1 MHADR
6 LSASPGRMTDRPLP
20 RLALIAD
27 RFTDTDRAETVLDAV
42 DAGVRWVHLRDHGA
56 SRDVFYERA
65 QALTRRIRAA
75 SDEALVSMN
84 THVSL
89 AASIGDGVHLGWR
102 GLSVDEARDVLGSD
116 AWIGF
121 SAHENLD
128 AEGDRARGV
137 DYYFFSPVYPT
148 PSKPDHPGTGIGALR
163 AFCRT
168 ADVPVLAL
176 GGVTPSRVS
185 ECRTAGAHG
194 VAVLSGIMEVETPA
208 AATRAYLRALSNV
221 DFGRGPDR

>member
-1 MHADR
+1 
-6 LSASPGRMTDRPLP
+6 MTDRPLP

-42 DAGVRWVHLRDHGA
+42 DAGVRWVHLRDHDA
-56 SRDVFYERA
+56 SHDVFVDRA
-65 QALTRRIRAA
+65 RTLAGRIRAESA
-75 SDEALVSMN
+75 ATLISVN

-89 AASIGDGVHLGWR
+89 AASLGDGVHLGWR
-102 GLSVDEARDVLGSD
+102 GPSVEEARDVLGPN

-163 AFCRT
+163 AFCQA

-221 DFGRGPDR
+221 DFGRAPER

>member
-1 MHADR
+1 
-6 LSASPGRMTDRPLP
+6 MTDRPLP

-42 DAGVRWVHLRDHGA
+42 DAGVRWVHLRDHDA
-56 SRDVFYERA
+56 SHDVFVDRA
-65 QALTRRIRAA
+65 RTLAERIRAA
-75 SDEALVSMN
+75 SAAVLISVN

-89 AASIGDGVHLGWR
+89 AASLGDGVHLGWR
-102 GLSVDEARDVLGSD
+102 GPSVKEARDVLGPN

-163 AFCRT
+163 AFCQA

-221 DFGRGPDR
+221 DFGRAPER

>member
-1 MHADR
+1 
-6 LSASPGRMTDRPLP
+6 MTDRPLP

-42 DAGVRWVHLRDHGA
+42 DAGVRWVHLRDHDA
-56 SRDVFYERA
+56 SHDVFVDRA
-65 QALTRRIRAA
+65 RTLAERIRAE
-75 SDEALVSMN
+75 SDAALISVN

-89 AASIGDGVHLGWR
+89 AASLGDGVHLGWR
-102 GLSVDEARDVLGSD
+102 GPSVEEARDVLGPN

-185 ECRTAGAHG
+185 ACRTAGAHG

-221 DFGRGPDR
+221 DFGRTPER